1 MAVRRG
7 NPGPLAVDWPFESRR
22 SRVTPLHRRP
32 GPRLHRS
39 KRKVNPPLL
48 AGALGQGRGVLFCV
62 SGPASKSYVRVPPIV
77 CIAGPM
83 PRWPRPTAPTCYA
96 LVTNIGETAKTKYRR
111 RVEACNLWAVPVTL
125 TVTLTR
131 LSRQKKFAS
140 LVIVLPSWRACTVA
154 ISARGARALGRP
166 GAACPDARNAPGF
179 SSSRLLSW
187 L

>member
-1 MAVRRG
+1 LAVRRG

-62 SGPASKSYVRVPPIV
+62 SGPASKLRASTSYRMYSRPDG
-77 CIAGPM
+77 A
-83 PRWPRPTAPTCYA
+83 RPTAPTCYA

-154 ISARGARALGRP
+154 ISARGARTLGRP